1 MMMKWILILSFLILG
16 SLADLGHFATVAADK
31 EPPIGDGLTE
41 DENEKNVINVLTRKL
56 DDGESRGEEFCR
68 SVLDTGSEVSIMISF
83 KDIYCLLYT
92 SPSPRDA
99 TLSRMPSSA

>member
-16 SLADLGHFATVAADK
+16 SLADLGQSAAVTADE
-31 EPPIGDGLTE
+31 EPSTRVGLTE
-41 DENEKNVINVLTRKL
+41 DENEKNIINVLTRKL

-83 KDIYCLLYT
+83 K
-92 SPSPRDA
+92 S
-99 TLSRMPSSA
+99 